1 MVRIILMIYL
11 ICLIQCDSYKELGK
25 HSSVKV
31 SSGNIKIYFDLSP
44 FEAGELLQFEITM
57 DLFFGS
63 DKSKYGFYIKQVEAN
78 NYYDSDSWAST
89 LSNKVINKNVSCDD
103 DGDCTFSWDE
113 IKEEGKNYIY
123 INLPEPFNGFFTTW
137 DKKIKIKHL
146 GGLSDGAIAG
156 IVLGC
161 LAFVGIIA
169 AIIGCLCCKTNPRC
183 YTCCYRCCPSCH
195 CCLCCCRST
204 QYAINGTVHVQV
216 PPAVIPAPVPAV
228 IPDTYYPQPVYP
240 QPAYAPAA
248 PYSSGAYI

>member
-1 MVRIILMIYL
+1 MFHIILIFNLIY
-11 ICLIQCDSYKELGK
+11 LIQCDSYKELKK

-31 SSGNIKIYFDLSP
+31 DPDTKVYFDLSP
-44 FEAGELLQFEITM
+44 FDVGELIQFELIM
-57 DLFFGS
+57 DFFHIL
-63 DKSKYGFYIKQVEAN
+63 DKSKYVFYIEQVPAN
-78 NYYDSDSWAST
+78 SYHDSTYWDKSK
-89 LSNKVINKNVSCDD
+89 LREVINRNVSCDD
-103 DGDCTFSWDE
+103 DGECTFSWDE
-113 IKEEGKNYIY
+113 IKEEGKNFIY
-123 INLPEPFNGFFTTW
+123 IIPRNPDFSFTFFGN
-137 DKKIKIKHL
+137 KIKIKHL

-183 YTCCYRCCPSCH
+183 YTCCYRCCPCCH

-228 IPDTYYPQPVYP
+228 IPDPYYPQPVYP

>member
-63 DKSKYGFYIKQVEAN
+63 DKSKYGFYIKQVEAST
-78 NYYDSDSWAST
+78 YYDSDSWTST
-89 LSNKVINKNVSCDD
+89 LSKIVINKNVSCDD

-123 INLPEPFNGFFTTW
+123 ISLPQPYIRYFTLRG
-137 DKKIKIKHL
+137 KKIKIKHL

-156 IVLGC
+156 IVLWC

-216 PPAVIPAPVPAV
+216 SPAVIQAPVPAV
-228 IPDTYYPQPVYP
+228 IPDPYYPQPVYP

>member
-25 HSSVKV
+25 HGSVKV
-31 SSGNIKIYFDLSP
+31 SEDNNRIYFDLSP

-78 NYYDSDSWAST
+78 NYYDSDSWDST
-89 LSNKVINKNVSCDD
+89 LSNKVINKNASCDD

-123 INLPEPFNGFFTTW
+123 IHLPEPFNGFFTTW
-137 DKKIKIKHL
+137 DEKIKIKHL

-169 AIIGCLCCKTNPRC
+169 AIIGCL
-183 YTCCYRCCPSCH
+183 
-195 CCLCCCRST
+195 
-204 QYAINGTVHVQV
+204 
-216 PPAVIPAPVPAV
+216 
-228 IPDTYYPQPVYP
+228 
-240 QPAYAPAA
+240 
-248 PYSSGAYI
+248 

>member
-89 LSNKVINKNVSCDD
+89 LSNKVINRNVSCDD

-169 AIIGCLCCKTNPRC
+169 AIIGCLCCKLNPRC
-183 YTCCYRCCPSCH
+183 YICCSNCCPCCK
-195 CCLCCCRST
+195 CCLCCCKKT
-204 QYAINGTVHVQV
+204 QYKLNGTVHI
-216 PPAVIPAPVPAV
+216 PAQPVVIQAPVPAV
-228 IPDTYYPQPVYP
+228 IPDPYYPPPVYP
-240 QPAYAPAA
+240 QPDYAPSA
-248 PYSSGAYI
+248 PYTSAAI